1 MIFVDTNVI
10 ARTFQK
16 TSVHFRPA
24 VDCIE
29 HLRVSQRETLC
40 ISPQVLV
47 EFYAI
52 STRQRDGLALQPED
66 AIRHIQI
73 LKQHYAFLPDHH
85 AAFAQWEALISKYK
99 PTNRRVF
106 DVRHVALMLCHKI
119 PKILTFNEADFQQ
132 MTEIQAV
139 NPFDVLKIPRV

>member
-1 MIFVDTNVI
+1 MILVDTNVI

-16 TSVHFRPA
+16 TSDHFRPA

-29 HLRVSQRETLC
+29 LLRVSQRETLC
-40 ISPQVLV
+40 ISPQVIV

-52 STRQRDGLALQPED
+52 STRQRDGLALSPDE
-66 AIRHIQI
+66 AIHHIQM
-73 LKQHYAFLPDHH
+73 LKQHYAFLPDHP
-85 AAFAQWEALISKYK
+85 AAFAQWESLISKYK

-106 DVRHVALMLCHKI
+106 DVRHVALMLCHNI
-119 PKILTFNEADFQQ
+119 PKILTFNDADFQPI
-132 MTEIQAV
+132 TEIQAV